1 MDEDEVQGETSL
13 EKVERKLKAERKR
26 NKELMKE
33 KLVGSQSTSQLDRL
47 ESTLE
52 GFGKALK
59 DAGILEDA
67 GEQFEETLQK
77 SARERDVQKRV
88 APLQQELMGIMADL
102 EIETWDDERLSTVRR
117 HWDSGNVDDA
127 MRVARALSE
136 PDTDVQ
142 EAELDAAVQ
151 KRLKAMG
158 VKVDTSSSS
167 APPMSGD
174 LEELTRQLRED
185 PGFWEKNKEQL
196 MSDLRTN
203 RIPLR

>member
-33 KLVGSQSTSQLDRL
+33 KLVSSQSSSQLDRL
-47 ESTLE
+47 EGTLE

-102 EIETWDDERLSTVRR
+102 EIETWDDERLSAVRR